1 MNVPLLDQKL
11 IDLLTQLYP
20 AAQRDYAKQQ
30 AAPVPPLPNSV
41 PRSWANRRW
50 RLGFNMFQCIFV
62 EQAVHPPVGLMG
74 I

>member
-30 AAPVPPLPNSV
+30 AAPVHRFRTQFPEAGQIAAGASV
-41 PRSWANRRW
+41 STCFNAYLSNRRFIPQ
-50 RLGFNMFQCIFV
+50 LV
-62 EQAVHPPVGLMG
+62 
-74 I
+74 